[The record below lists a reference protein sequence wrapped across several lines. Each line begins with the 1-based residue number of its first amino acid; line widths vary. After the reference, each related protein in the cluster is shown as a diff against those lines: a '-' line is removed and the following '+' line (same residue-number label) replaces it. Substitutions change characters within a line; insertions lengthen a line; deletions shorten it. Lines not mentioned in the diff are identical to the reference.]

1 MAPNHAPDDDL
12 RAYVGLDAD
21 AAEQRARERGWSTV
35 RRLSPDAVVTME
47 FRAGRLNFTVER
59 GRVSRCWHG

>member
-21 AAEQRARERGWSTV
+21 AAERRARERGWSTV
-35 RRLSPDAVVTME
+35 RRLPAGAVVTME
-47 FRAGRLNFTVER
+47 FRAGRLNFTVEG